1 MLPQINKT
9 RIFFYIISFFILTTI
24 VNYDLKKNLSAHFLI
39 KNIDIETDKPDIN
52 SKILSKLKYL
62 KNENIFF
69 INKLKISNELMNLN
83 FLEKIS
89 IKKNYPST
97 LSINAKTTNL
107 IASTYIN
114 QKKYYLGNNGKLIS
128 SKKIKYA
135 KKLPIIFGKFKA
147 SEFLRINTIIKNQG
161 LDLKTIDKYYYHKNK
176 RWDLYINNNIL
187 VMLPNKD
194 IIDALKLY
202 KNFINKNP
210 IKSNAII
217 DLRIS
222 NRIILSYE

>member
-1 MLPQINKT
+1 M
-9 RIFFYIISFFILTTI
+9 
-24 VNYDLKKNLSAHFLI
+24 
-39 KNIDIETDKPDIN
+39 
-52 SKILSKLKYL
+52 
-62 KNENIFF
+62 
-69 INKLKISNELMNLN
+69 
-83 FLEKIS
+83 
-89 IKKNYPST
+89 
-97 LSINAKTTNL
+97 SINAKTTNL
-107 IASTYIN
+107 IASTFIN

-128 SKKIKYA
+128 SKNIKYT

-147 SEFLRINTIIKNQG
+147 SEFLLINTIIKNQG
-161 LDLKTIDKYYYHKNK
+161 LDLKTINKYYYHKNK